1 MESVKKKKSSR
12 FNEFSL
18 NFNKFGMFIFLAII
32 GLSVL
37 VFFHEF
43 GHFLA
48 AKIFKIRVE
57 EFGFGYPPRICGLVP
72 VKERRNWWKIVWSKI
87 LGQRLSSG
95 KITGLK
101 FFWGKKE
108 PPEVKTETIYS
119 LNWIPFGGF
128 NKIKG
133 ELGEKNSDPDSF
145 YAQVW
150 WKKALVAGG
159 GALMNFFLA
168 FLIYSFCYSIGIPQD
183 MNQISGG
190 RVLHP
195 IGIQINMVMPD
206 SPADKAGLK
215 MGDVIIALDGKKF
228 QKVEEVQNYIK
239 PKINNIVEIEVK
251 HQEGIIRR
259 KVEVVPSKEV
269 FNDLEESYGV
279 IGVALSETAIVVY
292 PLFKAIIL
300 GAQRT
305 VSLIGQIFSGLWL
318 ILKSLVVHQEIIGKM
333 LGPVG
338 ITAMIS
344 EVARVGIIYFLQFL
358 GLLSVAIGAFQIIP
372 FPALDGSR
380 ILFSFIEGIKGKPI
394 NRRVEAIMVN
404 LGFYLLLM
412 LLIIITSKEII
423 QLF

>member
-1 MESVKKKKSSR
+1 
-12 FNEFSL
+12 
-18 NFNKFGMFIFLAII
+18 MFIFLAIV

-43 GHFLA
+43 GHFLT
-48 AKIFKIRVE
+48 AKIFRIRVE

-72 VKERRNWWKIVWSKI
+72 VKEKRNWLEIIWSKI
-87 LGQRLSSG
+87 SGRRLQSG

-108 PPEVKTETIYS
+108 PAEAKTETIYS

-133 ELGEKNSDPDSF
+133 ELGEKNNDTDSF

-150 WKKALVAGG
+150 WKKALVAAG

-168 FLIYSFCYSIGIPQD
+168 FLIYTLCFSIGVPQD
-183 MNQISGG
+183 INQIKGG
-190 RVLHP
+190 RILEP
-195 IGIQINMVMPD
+195 IGVQISMVAPD

-215 MGDVIIALDGKKF
+215 MGDVIISLDGRKF
-228 QKVEEVQNYIK
+228 QKVEEIQNYIK
-239 PKINNIVEIEVK
+239 PKINDTVEIEVK
-251 HQEGIIRR
+251 RQEKIIRQ
-259 KVEVVPSKEV
+259 EVGIVPSKEV
-269 FNDLEESYGV
+269 FNDAEEPYGV

-292 PLFKAIIL
+292 SLFKAIVL
-300 GAQRT
+300 AAQRT
-305 VSLIGQIFSGLWL
+305 ISLIGQIFLGLWL

-338 ITAMIS
+338 ITAMTS
-344 EVARVGIIYFLQFL
+344 EVAKVGVIYLLQFL

-394 NRRVEAIMVN
+394 NRRAETIMVN
-404 LGFYLLLM
+404 LGFYVLLM
-412 LLIIITSKEII
+412 ILIIITSKEII